1 MNKLINPNPNVS
13 VNILDVNSLNV
24 TNKNR
29 VYHKLVKANMTQ
41 LYIVHKKLPLN
52 ILYIGSK

>member
-41 LYIVHKKLPLN
+41 LYIVLKKLPSN